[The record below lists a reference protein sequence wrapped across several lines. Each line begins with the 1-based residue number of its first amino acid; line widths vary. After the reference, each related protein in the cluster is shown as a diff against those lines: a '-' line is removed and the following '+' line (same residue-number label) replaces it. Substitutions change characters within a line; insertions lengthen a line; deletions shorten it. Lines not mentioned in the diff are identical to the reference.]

1 MRTQAALAL
10 RELRLHPAR
19 TGLVM
24 AALALGVW
32 GLGMPLVAARIL
44 TPDLAANFQRTRP
57 AHVILR
63 SDDFSAASRG
73 PAPGRPERG
82 AVKVNLGALDATT
95 FPEVEATTLLDFAVH
110 RVEIAPDKWLPLLL
124 FGVDTF
130 EDAPLARL
138 TPQQGPAV
146 PPPGTV
152 LVERD
157 GLRVASFGLG
167 AAPRISVDGRL
178 GQMPI
183 SGVTF
188 DASQAPATQDAF
200 IYAYADRPTWAAL
213 TGAPTGRRLLVRLR
227 DVHSADDVRRATDRL
242 VKKLADVG
250 VVVTATE
257 VPPFEQHPHQWQL
270 ATLLFLVSG
279 VGALAFAMAAVLVSQ
294 SMRAMLAGQVRQIGV
309 LKAVGA
315 TRAQVLRLSVMTAL
329 ALGATAGVL
338 GVPLAAITGRA
349 FAAFVAKTLN
359 FDLLTPGVPH
369 EALALLWGA
378 SLSLP
383 LLFSLPTLVRGS
395 RLTVREALRAV
406 GAAPASRARVTAR
419 GALSPQWRLAL
430 RNVLRDRTRLAVTVL
445 SMGVGVAIF
454 ETGFNVRASL
464 WQLLSNVS
472 SENRHDVTVVFSS
485 PVARERALAPFSAV
499 ANVERIEAWA
509 GGQGEVQSHVL
520 STREGV
526 GVVALPRASALLKLK
541 LTAGRWLEPSRELE
555 VVLNQQAWLA
565 YGKPALAS
573 PIVLVVGGQT
583 APAVVVGLA
592 QQFEKPKL
600 YVDLADFDA
609 RFNPEHLATT
619 LLFVARRDGYDEVLR
634 LERDLERAVASS
646 GLPVLYVMS
655 HAERVRIIYEHLDII
670 LVTLLVL
677 SLLVLVVSAIGNASA
692 VGVDVLKRR
701 RELGVMRAI
710 GATPKVLSTLL
721 RREGLMM
728 SALGIGLGLLL
739 AVPLTNGAARFFG
752 DLMLGEGGR
761 LEPVFSGLGLTV
773 TVSVTFAFSVLA
785 SWGPARRALR
795 SPTHE
800 ALQQT

>member
-1 MRTQAALAL
+1 MRLQAALAL
-10 RELRLHPAR
+10 RELRLHPGR
-19 TGLVM
+19 TGLVV

-32 GLGMPLVAARIL
+32 GLGMPVVAARIL

-63 SDDFSAASRG
+63 SDDLS
-73 PAPGRPERG
+73 
-82 AVKVNLGALDATT
+82 ALDATA
-95 FPEVEATTLLDFAVH
+95 FPEVEAAVLRDFAVH
-110 RVEIAPDKWLPLLL
+110 RVEIAPDKWLPLFL

-178 GQMPI
+178 GSMPI

-227 DVHSADDVRRATDRL
+227 DVRSADDVRRVTDRL
-242 VKKLADVG
+242 VRKLADVG

-338 GVPLAAITGRA
+338 GVPLAAASGRG

-378 SLSLP
+378 SLALP

-395 RLTVREALRAV
+395 RLTVQEALRAV
-406 GAAPASRARVTAR
+406 GVAPASRAEVTAR
-419 GALSPQWRLAL
+419 GGCSPQWRLAL
-430 RNVLRDRTRLAVTVL
+430 RNVLRDRTRLVVTVL

-472 SENRHDVTVVFSS
+472 SENRYDVTVVFSG
-485 PVARERALAPFSAV
+485 PVARERALAPFAAV
-499 ANVERIEAWA
+499 ANLERVEAWA
-509 GGQGEVQSHVL
+509 GGQGEVQSRVL
-520 STREGV
+520 STRDGV
-526 GVVALPRASALLKLK
+526 GVVALPRASALLKLR
-541 LTAGRWLEPSRELE
+541 LTAGRWLEPSSAPSSEPSSALE

-565 YGKPALAS
+565 YGKPALGS
-573 PIVLVVGGQT
+573 SIELLVGGQ
-583 APAVVVGLA
+583 ASPAVVVGLA

-600 YVDLADFDA
+600 YVDLGDFDA
-609 RFNPEHLATT
+609 RFNPGHLATT
-619 LLFVARRDGYDEVLR
+619 LLFVARSDGYDEVLR
-634 LERDLERAVASS
+634 LDRDLERAVSSS

-692 VGVDVLKRR
+692 VGVDVLQRR

-710 GATPKVLSTLL
+710 GATPKVILTLL
-721 RREGLMM
+721 RREGLVM

-739 AVPLTNGAARFFG
+739 AVPLTRVAAGFFG

-761 LEPVFSGLGLTV
+761 LEPAFSGLGLAV
-773 TVSVTFAFSVLA
+773 TVGVTFAFSVLA
-785 SWGPARRALR
+785 SWGPARKALR
-795 SPTHE
+795 LPAHE